1 MKPIEGT
8 FILEGLVQ
16 GPVPDARDGA
26 ELLQRFAAD
35 IVRNHLPLTLEV
47 TGGQFSLLADGQPHS
62 CSDFHPKP
70 IPSCIHQALEQLLAL
85 LPPQDRLRVI
95 STLRSREFQSG
106 TVQQTL
112 FSIVAPGQVQVQTR
126 ESPADVILQSS
137 VRSQLIKRR
146 LMIGGL
152 AVLALGIVATVV
164 DFKPWLH
171 RVGTSLKLQ
180 PPAVI
185 RVDTTALAEGITAT
199 AIIGETLEI
208 TLTRG
213 PQWDALLQTPPTEP
227 DWTKHLASTALHRG
241 YALVTLKDTA
251 GKTIHS
257 QTLDLEPLRSAQTC
271 IVSIP
276 LARHEGVSAV
286 VVRP

>member
-16 GPVPDARDGA
+16 GPVPDVRDGT

-35 IVRNHLPLTLEV
+35 IVRNHLPLNLEL
-47 TGGQFSLLADGQPHS
+47 TGGQFSLLADGQPHPG
-62 CSDFHPKP
+62 SDFHPQP
-70 IPSCIHQALEQLLAL
+70 VPDCIQQVLGQLLAL
-85 LPPQDRLRVI
+85 LPPQDRSRVI
-95 STLRSREFQSG
+95 STLRSREFQPG

-112 FSIVAPGQVQVQTR
+112 YSIVAPGQVQVQTR
-126 ESPADVILQSS
+126 ESPADVILQCS
-137 VRSQLIKRR
+137 VRSQLMKRR

-152 AVLALGIVATVV
+152 TVLALGIVATVV

-171 RVGTSLKLQ
+171 RVGTRLKLQ
-180 PPAVI
+180 PPAVVP
-185 RVDTTALAEGITAT
+185 VDATALAEGISATAT
-199 AIIGETLEI
+199 AGETLEI

-213 PQWDALLQTPPTEP
+213 PQWDTLLQTSPAEP

-241 YALVTLKDTA
+241 YALVILLDAT
-251 GKTIHS
+251 GKALRS
-257 QTLDLEPLRSAQTC
+257 QVMDLEPLRSAHTC

-276 LARHEGVSAV
+276 LAKYEVVSAV
-286 VVRP
+286 KVRP